1 MVRPS
6 SHAPRKSSFRSDDIV
21 IVFFALLGFIGSVVL
36 YQTTS
41 APPII
46 VSFFLATGVSSLVY
60 RFLGGIQ
67 AVSLTWGAL
76 KITGTAAA
84 LIGIALGV
92 NRYLEV
98 QTLELVSAEGR
109 YDWQFAGGGWKG
121 YLQVER
127 DGSVSTHMIRYLQC
141 DGVQKVVPLL
151 QQAGKASVKE
161 TDNRTR
167 LRILI
172 PVKFAN
178 YDAHCNQTGLQE
190 TTTLTGSLARRAAF
204 AGEVEYQNSYG
215 SSLGGMFLVKTN
227 P

>member
-1 MVRPS
+1 MATRASNTPNK
-6 SHAPRKSSFRSDDIV
+6 PQFRSDDII
-21 IVFFALLGFIGSVVL
+21 IVFFALLGIIGSVVL

-60 RFLGGIQ
+60 RYLGGIQ
-67 AVSLTWGAL
+67 GASITWGAVKL
-76 KITGTAAA
+76 TGTAAA
-84 LIGIALGV
+84 LVGIALGV
-92 NRYLEV
+92 NKYLEV

-121 YLQVER
+121 YLQVEK
-127 DGSVSTHMIRYLQC
+127 DGSVSTHMIRYMQC
-141 DGVQKVVPLL
+141 DGVQKIVPLL

-161 TDNRTR
+161 IDNRTR
-167 LRILI
+167 LHISI

-178 YDAHCNQTGLQE
+178 YDQHCNQTGLQE
-190 TTTLTGSLARRAAF
+190 TTTLVGSLTRRAAF

-215 SSLGGMFLVKTN
+215 SSLGGMFIVKN
-227 P
+227 NE